1 MATNVCL
8 SEFYCDKKVLITG
21 GCGFVGSHLARALVG
36 FRANVTIVDLDTRQE
51 RAGFFANALRNPD
64 GLTLEQGDIT
74 DAPFMHQL
82 LARRPFDYVFHLASY
97 ATAIE
102 RAVENPYATIQ
113 SNTLGTVNILEAIR
127 QTTPDRRPKS
137 IVITSTDKVYGDMDG
152 AAYEEERT
160 PLRGIGV
167 YDSAK
172 LAADV
177 FTRTYHEVFGLP
189 TTVLRMCNIFGPN
202 DLSDY
207 RLVPKAMLRLF
218 GKETPEPPELY
229 FEALEHD
236 RDYLYVED
244 AVRALL
250 LLASSPQCRGDVYNL
265 LAVKALSTPEMLKAI
280 VECAATIEAKHD
292 RERARLIRTNGIR
305 VNGFQAVEGPRRKV
319 VTIKKQHLNGEKIR
333 KAIGFEPEVPFEVA
347 LARTVEAYRALHGAQ
362 RSRALS
368 SAPVPPAPVTPVPAM
383 TPSAKFRSIVHT
395 VTAEDAP

>member
-1 MATNVCL
+1 MSTSFTL

-21 GCGFVGSHLARALVG
+21 GCGFVGSHLTRALLA
-36 FRANVTIVDLDTRQE
+36 FRANVTIVDLDTSAE
-51 RAGFFANALRNPD
+51 RTSLFRDLGQRER
-64 GLTLEQGDIT
+64 LTLEQGDIT
-74 DAPFMHQL
+74 NADLMSKLFAQ
-82 LARRPFDYVFHLASY
+82 RQFDYVFHLASY

-127 QTTPDRRPKS
+127 LIAPDLRPKG

-152 AAYEEERT
+152 QAYEEERT

-202 DLSDY
+202 DLSEY
-207 RLVPKAMLRLF
+207 RLVPKAMLNIF
-218 GKETPEPPELY
+218 GKAAPEAPELY

-236 RDYLYVED
+236 RDYLFVED

-265 LAVKALSTPEMLKAI
+265 LACRALSTPEMLKAI
-280 VECAATIEAKHD
+280 VQCAAAVEELHD
-292 RERARLIRTNGIR
+292 PDRARLIRTNGIR
-305 VNGFQAVEGPRRKV
+305 VNGFHAPTGPTKKV
-319 VTIKKQHLNGEKIR
+319 ITIKKQHLNGEKIR
-333 KAIGFEPEVPFEVA
+333 RAISFTPEIPFEVA
-347 LARTVEAYRALHGAQ
+347 LAKTVEAYRALHLARRGRA
-362 RSRALS
+362 SRQGGGPDVAI
-368 SAPVPPAPVTPVPAM
+368 TP
-383 TPSAKFRSIVHT
+383 FRSARTISQIE
-395 VTAEDAP
+395 AAS